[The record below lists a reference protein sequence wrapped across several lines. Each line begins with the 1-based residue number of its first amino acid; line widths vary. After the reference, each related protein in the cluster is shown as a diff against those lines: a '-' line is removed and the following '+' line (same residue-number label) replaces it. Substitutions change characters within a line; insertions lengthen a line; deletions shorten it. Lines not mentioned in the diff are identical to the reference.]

1 MRKLWQREYILRA
14 SDFDKYDKIKPSAV
28 LDLFQ
33 DAAGQHAEEIG
44 VGFADLIKH
53 GYMWVLVRTKF
64 EIINAPTRYQKVV
77 INTWPLPPNRINY
90 KREYSIK
97 DQGGNLLIK
106 GSSEW
111 VVIDSVKR
119 RFLSVPDLYPFKD
132 GFHEEVMFEDKLQ
145 KIRDF
150 EIDCDCHTVNAGFS
164 DLDVNGHVNNTKYAN
179 YAIDA
184 INPSADDTIRCFQ
197 IDYRKEVMQGTQLN
211 VYYLREDGLITVK
224 GLNNDGDIMFACKID
239 FK

>member
-1 MRKLWQREYILRA
+1 MRKLWEKEYVLRA
-14 SDFDKYDKIKPSAV
+14 SDFDKYEKIKPSAV

-33 DAAGQHAEEIG
+33 DAAGQHALEIG
-44 VGFADLIKH
+44 VGFSDMIKR
-53 GYMWVLVRTKF
+53 GYLWVLTRVKF
-64 EIINAPTRYQKVV
+64 EIITMPVLYQEVLVK
-77 INTWPLPPNRINY
+77 TWPLPPNRLNY
-90 KREYSIK
+90 KREYSVEDK
-97 DQGGNLLIK
+97 NGNLLIK
-106 GSSEW
+106 GTSEW

-119 RFLSVPDLYPFKD
+119 RFLSVPDLYQFKD

-150 EIDCDCHTVNAGFS
+150 EINSDCYTVNASFS

-184 INPSADDTIRCFQ
+184 INPTADDTIRGFQ
-197 IDYRKEVMQGTQLN
+197 IDYRKEVMQSTQLN
-211 VYYLREDGLITVK
+211 VHYLREDGSLTAK